1 MGLPTSYTPKR
12 SLLGIGAAL
21 ALCGLTLTARA
32 EDIPLPQAANAPY
45 SAPIA
50 KLQVT
55 GSADKFSVD
64 ADHADAKSLLS
75 AIFYQANAQFTTDNS
90 VAGQV
95 TLRLSGQSLITTLD
109 AVCRQLLIHYKKD
122 SKGIYL
128 FEQDIE
134 AVRVAITRIKDQN
147 ALLRQQLRS
156 YGLSLPE
163 DSRLDS
169 APRERAAQISR
180 AAGSNDP
187 ALDAS
192 AGAGGLGGGGGTFG
206 GARGSSLKA
215 GASAT
220 NRQGGRSSE
229 AAGSPGALR
238 SRALAKSDSAQNSLT
253 NGLKYLTAD
262 TLAEIFAVNPQNNEL
277 QNPDSYRAFL
287 KENGYVWINTGA
299 QKTPVTEVLRELGR
313 QSNTPILI
321 DTSVPSG
328 PKFVIQGYITPRSL
342 PEALNILTQSSRLTW
357 RMLGASVYVEALPD
371 FQLFFNSTS
380 PRVIFGSSALQTQQ
394 NGGQGQGQQG
404 INSSNYALPSQTPLP
419 ITNGD
424 KKTP

>member
-1 MGLPTSYTPKR
+1 
-12 SLLGIGAAL
+12 
-21 ALCGLTLTARA
+21 
-32 EDIPLPQAANAPY
+32 LPQAANAPY

-206 GARGSSLKA
+206 GARGSSLK
-215 GASAT
+215 
-220 NRQGGRSSE
+220 
-229 AAGSPGALR
+229 
-238 SRALAKSDSAQNSLT
+238 AKSDSAQNSLT